1 MIMGSDE
8 RAACATF
15 AHRQRDQRRSAKRL
29 YRLAAARPEK
39 VRAFLAT
46 QTLAE
51 IRNDP
56 AKLRLQ
62 RIVGT

>member
-29 YRLAAARPEK
+29 YRLAAAQPGEGSRLPGN
-39 VRAFLAT
+39 
-46 QTLAE
+46 
-51 IRNDP
+51 NDSRRHQ
-56 AKLRLQ
+56 K
-62 RIVGT
+62 